1 MTEAKKKQL
10 FIENCFTT
18 KELICLTEPMNS
30 RHEDMFRAFK
40 IALELSHEM

>member
-1 MTEAKKKQL
+1 MSEEQKKQL
-10 FIENCFTT
+10 FIDV
-18 KELICLTEPMNS
+18 CLTNKERVFLSNPFNT